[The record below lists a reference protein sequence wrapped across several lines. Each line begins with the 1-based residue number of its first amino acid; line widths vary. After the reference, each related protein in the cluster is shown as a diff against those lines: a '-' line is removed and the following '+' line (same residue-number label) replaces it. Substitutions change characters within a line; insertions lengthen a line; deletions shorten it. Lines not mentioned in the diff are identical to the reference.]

1 MAKLLAN
8 PLGDIRA
15 EADHAMLDKAFYETP
30 DYLSLL
36 ESDDK
41 VVVVG
46 RRGTGK
52 SALTYRLFEQ
62 WTAPKGSILVLVAPD
77 EHHTLALAPLIAK
90 TGAKFLSIRAS
101 SRLLWRY
108 GLMVEVAQQLSSRYK
123 AKEVIAA
130 SEILSKHLKNW
141 GRADQPFFEKMRFL
155 LKRHMP
161 MSVPPEDVIGLLSD
175 ALEVSQIERA
185 LKSVMT
191 AGNSAHILVDRLD
204 EGFDPDSSNV
214 AFIDG
219 AITAAIDIS
228 TAFKGIIKP
237 LVFLRDNIFRAVAH
251 YDQDFTRNIEGQ
263 TLRLHW
269 DVNNLFYLV
278 CNRLRAAFGDETQ
291 NNKRLWNKYVSH
303 ELQGDDGFRQCLK
316 FTLYRPRDILILLNS
331 AFENSSKRDLTA
343 ALATISI
350 ADLEKSA
357 KTISVN
363 RLDDLY
369 KEYKHIFPSIENAI
383 GAFSNMAP
391 ELLIPQALK
400 ILSEI
405 LEAPRLSLDTAVELA
420 IFSQPEDLLRAL
432 YGVGFFGI
440 FDTASGSYM
449 FSHDGRRP
457 EAEFEPNQRLLVHP
471 CYWMALGLTR
481 NSLSP
486 EESTEINDEYEIKV
500 ASLTPQLRNA
510 KLGRLIEEYK
520 QIEIG
525 LPGATE
531 FEQWCVDAL
540 RICFA
545 GRLSNIELHPNKD
558 AVNRRDVVGTNLA
571 QTSFWKRIE
580 TDYSSRQIV
589 FEVKNYDPPTLEDY
603 RQVQA
608 YLSGRYG
615 NLAFLICRGWNVN
628 LEKDKELSWVRS
640 IYSDHKKVIIKLPAK
655 FIADVLSKLRNPQKH
670 DAGDLALST
679 VLDTYERLYF
689 GQQSGGTKPRRR
701 SASSASS
708 ASSAKNK

>member
-1 MAKLLAN
+1 MLA
-8 PLGDIRA
+8 R
-15 EADHAMLDKAFYETP
+15 AFYETP

-52 SALTYRLFEQ
+52 SALTYRLHKQ
-62 WTAPKGSILVLVAPD
+62 WSAPKGSVLVMVAPD

-90 TGAKFLSIRAS
+90 TGTKFLSVRAC

-108 GLMVEVAQQLSSRYK
+108 GLMLEVAQQLSTRYK
-123 AKEVIAA
+123 VKEAIAA
-130 SEILSKHLKNW
+130 SDVLTRHIKDW

-155 LKRHMP
+155 LRRHVAAN
-161 MSVPPEDVIGLLSD
+161 VPPEDVIALLSD
-175 ALEVSQIERA
+175 ALQISQIERA
-185 LKSVMT
+185 LKGVADGHT
-191 AGNSAHILVDRLD
+191 ANILIDRLD
-204 EGFDPDSSNV
+204 EGFDPDSTNV

-219 AITAAIDIS
+219 AVTAAIDIS
-228 TAFKGIIKP
+228 TAFKGSIKP

-269 DVNNLFYLV
+269 DANNLFYLV

-331 AFENSSKRDLTA
+331 AFENSSKRDLVASIT
-343 ALATISI
+343 TISI

-369 KEYKHIFPSIENAI
+369 KEYKHIFPSIETAI
-383 GAFSNMAP
+383 NSFANRAP
-391 ELLIPQALK
+391 EVTLNEALA
-400 ILSEI
+400 ILNGV
-405 LEAPRLSLDTAVELA
+405 LEGPRSSLNSAVELA
-420 IFSQPEDLLRAL
+420 IFSQPEDLIRAL
-432 YGVGFFGI
+432 YGVGFFGVL
-440 FDTASGSYM
+440 DAASGSYV

-457 EAEFEPNQRLLVHP
+457 EAEFEPDHKLLIHP

-481 NSLSP
+481 NSLSA
-486 EESTEINDEYEIKV
+486 EEATDINDEYEIKV
-500 ASLTPQLRNA
+500 ASQTPQLRHA
-510 KLGRLIEEYK
+510 KLGRLIAEYK
-520 QIEIG
+520 DIEIG
-525 LPGATE
+525 QPGAAD
-531 FEQWCVDAL
+531 FEQWSLEAL

-571 QTSFWKRIE
+571 QTTFWKRVE
-580 TDYSSRQIV
+580 TDYSTRQVV
-589 FEVKNYDPPTLEDY
+589 FEIKNYESPSLEDY
-603 RQVQA
+603 RQVLA

-615 NLAFLICRGWNVN
+615 NLAFIICRGWSTN
-628 LEKDKELSWVRS
+628 LEKDKELAWVRS
-640 IYSDHKKVIIKLPAK
+640 IYADHKKVIIKIPVK

-679 VLDTYERLYF
+679 LLDTYERLYF
-689 GQQSGGTKPRRR
+689 GQQSGRAKPKRR
-701 SASSASS
+701 SVGGRR
-708 ASSAKNK
+708 

>member
-15 EADHAMLDKAFYETP
+15 EADHAMLAKAFYETP

-52 SALTYRLFEQ
+52 SALTYRLYKQ
-62 WTAPKGSILVLVAPD
+62 WAALKGSVLVLVAPD

-90 TGAKFLSIRAS
+90 SGIKFLSIRAC

-108 GLMVEVAQQLSSRYK
+108 GLLIEVAQQLSSRYK
-123 AKEVIAA
+123 AKEAIAA
-130 SEILSKHLKNW
+130 SDILVRHIKNW
-141 GRADQPFFEKMRFL
+141 GRADQPFFEKLRFL
-155 LKRHMP
+155 LRRYLTP
-161 MSVPPEDVIGLLSD
+161 NVSPEDVIAILSD
-175 ALEVSQIERA
+175 ELPISQIERA
-185 LKSVMT
+185 LKSILV
-191 AGNSAHILVDRLD
+191 AGHGVNILVDRLD
-204 EGFDPDSSNV
+204 EGFDPDNSSI

-219 AITAAIDIS
+219 AITAAIDIG
-228 TAFKGIIKP
+228 TAFKGTIKP

-278 CNRLRAAFGDETQ
+278 CNRLRAAFRDETQ
-291 NNKRLWNKYVSH
+291 NNKRLWNRYVSH

-331 AFENSSKRDLTA
+331 AFENSSKRDLSA
-343 ALATISI
+343 SVSTIGI
-350 ADLEKSA
+350 IDLEKSA
-357 KTISVN
+357 KIISVN

-369 KEYKHIFPSIENAI
+369 KEYKHTFTSIEVAI
-383 GAFSNMAP
+383 SLFANRAP
-391 ELLIPQALK
+391 EVTLPEALSVLDSIAQIPPAS
-400 ILSEI
+400 INS
-405 LEAPRLSLDTAVELA
+405 AVELA
-420 IFSQPEDLLRAL
+420 IFSQPEDLIRAL
-432 YGVGFFGI
+432 YGVGFFGV
-440 FDTASGSYM
+440 FDAASGSYV

-457 EAEFEPNQRLLVHP
+457 DTDFEPDHKLLIHP

-481 NSLSP
+481 NSLS
-486 EESTEINDEYEIKV
+486 EEEATDINDEYEIKV
-500 ASLTPQLRNA
+500 ASLTPEIRNS
-510 KLGRLIEEYK
+510 KLGRLIADYK
-520 QIEIG
+520 SIEFG
-525 LPGATE
+525 SSGAAD
-531 FEQWCVDAL
+531 FEQWALEAL

-558 AVNRRDVVGTNLA
+558 SVNRRDIVGTNLA
-571 QTSFWKRIE
+571 QTTFWKRIE
-580 TDYSSRQIV
+580 SDYQTRQVV
-589 FEVKNYDPPTLEDY
+589 FEVKNYESPTQEDY
-603 RQVQA
+603 RQVLA

-615 NLAFLICRGWNVN
+615 NLAFIVCRDWSQN
-628 LEKDKELSWVRS
+628 LEKEKELAWVRS
-640 IYSDHKKVIIKLPAK
+640 IYADHKKVIIKIPAK

-679 VLDTYERLYF
+679 LLDTYERLYF
-689 GQQSGGTKPRRR
+689 GQQSGRAKPQRR
-701 SASSASS
+701 SPSRP
-708 ASSAKNK
+708 N

>member
-15 EADHAMLDKAFYETP
+15 EADHAMLAKAFYETP

-52 SALTYRLFEQ
+52 SALTYRLYKQ
-62 WTAPKGSILVLVAPD
+62 WAAPKGSVLVLIAPD

-90 TGAKFLSIRAS
+90 TGTKFLSIRAC

-108 GLMVEVAQQLSSRYK
+108 GMLIEVTQQLSARYK
-123 AKEVIAA
+123 VKEAIASSDLLA
-130 SEILSKHLKNW
+130 RHIKDW
-141 GRADQPFFEKMRFL
+141 GRADQSFFEKLRFL
-155 LKRHMP
+155 LRRHLTP
-161 MSVPPEDVIGLLSD
+161 NVAPEDVVAILSD
-175 ALEVSQIERA
+175 ELQISQIERA
-185 LKSVMT
+185 LKPILAVGHG
-191 AGNSAHILVDRLD
+191 ANILVDRLD
-204 EGFDPDSSNV
+204 EGFDPDNTNI

-278 CNRLRAAFGDETQ
+278 CNRLRAAFHDETQ
-291 NNKRLWNKYVSH
+291 NNKRLWNRYVSH
-303 ELQGDDGFRQCLK
+303 ELQDDDGFRQCLK

-331 AFENSSKRDLTA
+331 AFENASKRDLSA
-343 ALATISI
+343 SVSTIGI
-350 ADLEKSA
+350 VDLEKSA

-369 KEYKHIFPSIENAI
+369 KEYKHIFPSIEASISLFANR
-383 GAFSNMAP
+383 AP
-391 ELLIPQALK
+391 EITLPEALS
-400 ILSEI
+400 ILGSI
-405 LEAPRLSLDTAVELA
+405 SQVPGASINSAVELA
-420 IFSQPEDLLRAL
+420 IFSQPEDLIRAL
-432 YGVGFFGI
+432 YGVGFFGV
-440 FDTASGSYM
+440 FDAASGSYV

-457 EAEFEPNQRLLVHP
+457 DTDFEPNHKLLIHP

-481 NSLSP
+481 NSLS
-486 EESTEINDEYEIKV
+486 EEEATDINDEYEIKV
-500 ASLTPQLRNA
+500 ASLTPTMRNA
-510 KLGRLIEEYK
+510 KLGRLIAEHK
-520 QIEIG
+520 SIEIG
-525 LPGATE
+525 ESGASD
-531 FEQWCVDAL
+531 FEQWGLEAL

-571 QTSFWKRIE
+571 QTTFWKRIE
-580 TDYSSRQIV
+580 SDYQTRQVV
-589 FEVKNYDPPTLEDY
+589 FEVKNYESPTLDDY
-603 RQVQA
+603 RQVLA

-615 NLAFLICRGWNVN
+615 NLAFIVCRGWSAN
-628 LEKDKELSWVRS
+628 LEKEKELAWVRS
-640 IYSDHKKVIIKLPAK
+640 IYADHKKVIIKIPAK
-655 FIADVLSKLRNPQKH
+655 FLADVLYKLRSPQKH

-679 VLDTYERLYF
+679 LLDTYERLYF
-689 GQQSGGTKPRRR
+689 GQQSGRAKQQRR
-701 SASSASS
+701 SPSRRG
-708 ASSAKNK
+708 